1 MWDWLCSQY
10 FSLTVSGLDWTP
22 WRDLNN
28 GKSPPTR
35 SLGARRRVGE
45 PDHLTSGLWEWV
57 LKCHAVRLKGRNSS
71 HPAPDLQIV
80 HLGPWHRK
88 DLHLKRFHFYLFI
101 FSSFFSFF
109 YLLYRYFSTEQTK
122 LVEDISANM
131 AVHWPFRRKKI
142 RTGFLECKGVW
153 KYMTLK
159 PLRFKDFEAFK
170 IWNFPLS
177 LSHMM

>member
-1 MWDWLCSQY
+1 MRDWLRSQY

-45 PDHLTSGLWEWV
+45 PDHLTSGLWGWV
-57 LKCHAVRLKGRNSS
+57 LKCQAVRLKGRNSS

-88 DLHLKRFHFYLFI
+88 DLHFKAQVIFH
-101 FSSFFSFF
+101 
-109 YLLYRYFSTEQTK
+109 LLYRYFSTKQTE
-122 LVEDISANM
+122 LVKIFLPIWLFTD
-131 AVHWPFRRKKI
+131 HWRKKI
-142 RTGFLECKGVW
+142 WTGFLECKGVW
-153 KYMTLK
+153 KYPTLK
-159 PLRFKDFEAFK
+159 P
-170 IWNFPLS
+170 
-177 LSHMM
+177 

>member
-45 PDHLTSGLWEWV
+45 PDHLTSGLWGWV
-57 LKCHAVRLKGRNSS
+57 LKCHTVRLKGRNSS

-88 DLHLKRFHFYLFI
+88 DLHLKRLH
-101 FSSFFSFF
+101 FSSFHLSFHFFIF
-109 YLLYRYFSTEQTK
+109 YTDI
-122 LVEDISANM
+122 LVPS
-131 AVHWPFRRKKI
+131 R
-142 RTGFLECKGVW
+142 
-153 KYMTLK
+153 
-159 PLRFKDFEAFK
+159 
-170 IWNFPLS
+170 LS
-177 LSHMM
+177 LWKIFLPIWLFTDHSEGRKYELDSSSVKESENTWL